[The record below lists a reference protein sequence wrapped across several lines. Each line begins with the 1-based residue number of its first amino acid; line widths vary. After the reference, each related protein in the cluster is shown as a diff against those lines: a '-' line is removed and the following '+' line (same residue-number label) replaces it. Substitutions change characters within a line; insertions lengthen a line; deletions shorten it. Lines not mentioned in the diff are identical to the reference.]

1 MATTIDKICRVS
13 NLDFFLT
20 QIKKLFVSKESGKGL
35 STNDYSTDEKNKLAG
50 IQAGANNY
58 TLPKASATVLG
69 GGVKVGANLTIAT
82 DGTLSASGTDLTLYA
97 KTADLAAVAKS
108 GKYSDL
114 SGTPATL
121 KNPQQITFTGA
132 ATGAYDG
139 SAAVSITIPTIPTK
153 LSAFQNDA
161 GYVTSGNAEATYA
174 KKSDITTVFRYRGS
188 VDTYADLPVNGVQ
201 VGDTY
206 NITAA
211 DASHSI
217 NAGGN
222 VSWNGNSW
230 DNLAGIVDLSAYAK
244 SSDVANTY
252 MKKSDYP
259 MATDADILALFT

>member
-1 MATTIDKICRVS
+1 MMEMATTIDKICRVS
-13 NLDFFLT
+13 NLDYFLT

-58 TLPKASATVLG
+58 TLPKASATAL
-69 GGVKVGANLTIAT
+69 GGVKVGAGLTIAT
-82 DGTLSASGTDLTLYA
+82 DGALSASGPDLTPYA
-97 KTADLAAVAKS
+97 KTADLAVVAKS

-114 SGTPATL
+114 SGT
-121 KNPQQITFTGA
+121 
-132 ATGAYDG
+132 
-139 SAAVSITIPTIPTK
+139 PTK

-161 GYVTSGNAEATYA
+161 GYVTSSNAEATYA

-188 VDTYADLPVNGVQ
+188 VDTYADLPINGVQ

-217 NAGGN
+217 NAGDN
-222 VSWNGNSW
+222 VSWNGNS
-230 DNLAGIVDLSAYAK
+230 
-244 SSDVANTY
+244 
-252 MKKSDYP
+252 
-259 MATDADILALFT
+259 

>member
-69 GGVKVGANLTIAT
+69 GVKVGAGLAITT
-82 DGTLSASGTDLTLYA
+82 DGTLSASGTDLTPYA

-114 SGTPATL
+114 SGTPAAL
-121 KNPQQITFTGA
+121 KNPAAITFTGA
-132 ATGAYDG
+132 ATGTYDG
-139 SAAVSITIPTIPTK
+139 SAAVSVTIPTIPTK

-161 GYVTSGNAEATYA
+161 GYVTAGNAEATYA

-217 NAGGN
+217 NAGDN

-259 MATDADILALFT
+259 MATDADILALFN